1 MARVL
6 IICKEIPTFHKKP
19 PNTMNTPPVVPRV
32 GSLTTFASLTL
43 ALVSV
48 LLFNRCTDQVEA
60 TVRYTHV
67 RPVYTTTET
76 LRNSVSVMPAK
87 TVTGTGKLFAHDSY
101 LFLNQ
106 PGEGIHIIDNTD
118 PSNPSTISFINIPG
132 NFDLAAKGDILY
144 ADSYI
149 DLLALDISDPLN
161 VQVVKR
167 VENVF
172 PRYNSYGHYTD
183 EQLGIVTSWVEEE
196 TVEIYE
202 GDMNGYQEYGPG
214 MYLYNGGFA
223 MEEASLRSFANDASV
238 PVINQNNQVIGKAG
252 SLARFAVDNDQLYT
266 VDDNNMQVFDINQLT
281 DPVSVNNMYV
291 GFMIETIFP
300 YKDKLFIG
308 SQNGMF
314 IYETSNPGSPT
325 HVSSFEHATSCDP
338 VVANDSIA
346 YVTLRSGNTCEGV
359 LNQLDIVDVRDV
371 YSPYLMMSYSM
382 ENPHGLGI
390 DGTTLFVC
398 EGEYGLKVFD
408 ASNTYAIDQNL
419 IAHFQD
425 VHAYDVIPMN
435 GILMMIGDDGLYQ
448 YDYTDL
454 SNIRL
459 LSKLTVAAL

>member
-1 MARVL
+1 M
-6 IICKEIPTFHKKP
+6 K
-19 PNTMNTPPVVPRV
+19 TPLTPLV

-76 LRNSVSVMPAK
+76 LRNAVAVMPAK
-87 TVTGTGKLFAHDSY
+87 TVTGTGKLFAHDGY

-149 DLLALDISDPLN
+149 DLLALDINDPLN

-172 PRYNSYGHYTD
+172 PLYNSYGYYMD
-183 EQLGIVTSWVEEE
+183 EQLGVVTSWVEEE
-196 TVEIYE
+196 TVETYE
-202 GDMNGYQEYGPG
+202 GDMSGYQEYGPG

-223 MEEASLRSFANDASV
+223 MEEARLSSFANDASV
-238 PVINQNNQVIGKAG
+238 PVVNQNNQVIGKAG
-252 SLARFAVDNDQLYT
+252 SLARFAVDGNHLYT
-266 VDDNNMQVFDINQLT
+266 VDDYDMQVFDINQLS
-281 DPVSVNNMYV
+281 DPVAGNKLNI

-300 YKDKLFIG
+300 YKGKLFIG

-314 IYETSNPGSPT
+314 IYETSNPENPSY
-325 HVSSFEHATSCDP
+325 VSSFEHATSCDP

-359 LNQLDIVDVRDV
+359 LNQLDIVDVREIYNPHLV
-371 YSPYLMMSYSM
+371 TSYAM
-382 ENPHGLGI
+382 QNPHGLGI

-408 ASNTYAIDQNL
+408 ASNTYAIDQNP
-419 IAHFQD
+419 IAHFQN

-454 SNIRL
+454 SNIHL

>member
-1 MARVL
+1 M
-6 IICKEIPTFHKKP
+6 
-19 PNTMNTPPVVPRV
+19 
-32 GSLTTFASLTL
+32 
-43 ALVSV
+43 
-48 LLFNRCTDQVEA
+48 
-60 TVRYTHV
+60 
-67 RPVYTTTET
+67 
-76 LRNSVSVMPAK
+76 
-87 TVTGTGKLFAHDSY
+87 
-101 LFLNQ
+101 
-106 PGEGIHIIDNTD
+106 
-118 PSNPSTISFINIPG
+118 
-132 NFDLAAKGDILY
+132 
-144 ADSYI
+144 
-149 DLLALDISDPLN
+149 
-161 VQVVKR
+161 QVVKR
-167 VENVF
+167 VEDVF

-196 TVEIYE
+196 AVEIYE

-223 MEEASLRSFANDASV
+223 MEEARLSSFANDASV
-238 PVINQNNQVIGKAG
+238 PVVNQNNQVIGKAG
-252 SLARFAVDNDQLYT
+252 SLARFAVDNNHLYT
-266 VDDNNMQVFDINQLT
+266 VDDYDMQVFDITQLT
-281 DPVSVNNMYV
+281 DPIAGNKLNI

-308 SQNGMF
+308 SQTGMF
-314 IYETSNPGSPT
+314 IYETSNPENPGY
-325 HVSSFEHATSCDP
+325 VSSFEHATSCDP

-371 YSPYLMMSYSM
+371 YSPHLATSYAM

-390 DGTTLFVC
+390 DGTTLFIC

>member
-1 MARVL
+1 M
-6 IICKEIPTFHKKP
+6 KTTSSF
-19 PNTMNTPPVVPRV
+19 PRV
-32 GSLTTFASLTL
+32 GSLTTFATLTL

-76 LRNSVSVMPAK
+76 LRNAVAVMPAK
-87 TVTGTGKLFAHDSY
+87 TITGTGKLFSHDKY

-118 PSNPSTISFINIPG
+118 PSNPTTISFINIPG

-167 VENVF
+167 VEDVF

-223 MEEASLRSFANDASV
+223 MEEARLSSFANDASV
-238 PVINQNNQVIGKAG
+238 PVVNQNNQVIGKAG
-252 SLARFAVDNDQLYT
+252 SLARFAVDNNHLYT
-266 VDDNNMQVFDINQLT
+266 VDDYDMQVFDITQLT
-281 DPVSVNNMYV
+281 DPIAGNKLNI

-308 SQNGMF
+308 SQTGMF
-314 IYETSNPGSPT
+314 IYETSNPENPGY
-325 HVSSFEHATSCDP
+325 VSSFEHATSCDP

-371 YSPYLMMSYSM
+371 YSPHLVTSYNM

-390 DGTTLFVC
+390 DGTTLFIC